1 MMRQLRNF
9 VLRLSIHYIVLY
21 ILLALQGVS
30 HEQQLFG
37 VWIVAIVFSIL
48 TVTVRRVLLTVT
60 LPLIIMTGGLF
71 IFIVDGIVLLLTA
84 ALTGLNVASFGAA
97 LLGVFVMSNA
107 NIWIERAFRAIGWL
121 REDERTGVENVI
133 TRRSPP
139 WWLRLILFAILIF
152 GVGFSA
158 AMASQTFLAM
168 TKITT
173 QLPVALIVADAGFL
187 ILVFGIAWL
196 VADGLALDR
205 HARFSILVTVAATLL
220 IAVPV
225 TVLIFAEE
233 PIAAQ
238 AVSDPLTTNTFWEL
252 PTGSRIAYHHIPAP
266 ESDRNPIVFLHGGPG
281 WGVQA
286 GDIAFFRRF
295 SEEGFDVYLYDQTG
309 CGGSSRLEEIAAYTI
324 DRHAEDLEEIR
335 ETIQADRLILV
346 AHEAGA
352 EIAVRYMIEH
362 RDRVEAVIF
371 YSPTSMWDDDE
382 FIRDETRTAA
392 WPIDPTRTIE
402 FAVRPTVALAIA
414 YHSPRTAQA
423 YVPQSEMIAWGSRIF
438 DMEAM
443 VCMGDEELIP
453 DEDATGYNPYVEIVG
468 QVTANR
474 RPDPRPALQELF
486 IPTILLRGACD
497 SVDPAV
503 IDQYLDAIP
512 YLQVQRIE
520 GAGSMIHLSRPD
532 LVEETIL
539 NFLTSVPLR

>member
-30 HEQQLFG
+30 HEQRLFG

-71 IFIVDGIVLLLTA
+71 IFIVDGIVLVLTA

-121 REDERTGVENVI
+121 RDDERTGVENVMM
-133 TRRSPP
+133 RRSPP

-158 AMASQTFLAM
+158 AMASQLFLTM
-168 TKITT
+168 TKVTA
-173 QLPVALIVADAGFL
+173 QLPIALTVADAAFIL
-187 ILVFGIAWL
+187 ITLGIAWL
-196 VADGLALDR
+196 IAEGLALER
-205 HARFSILVTVAATLL
+205 QARFSVLATLAATLL
-220 IAVPV
+220 VALPV
-225 TVLIFAEE
+225 TVLIFTEKPVQLQATPE
-233 PIAAQ
+233 PRPETAY
-238 AVSDPLTTNTFWEL
+238 WEL
-252 PTGSRIAYHHIPAP
+252 PTGSRIAYSHFAAP
-266 ESDRNPIVFLHGGPG
+266 DSDRNPIVVLHGGPG
-281 WGVQA
+281 WGVRDS
-286 GDIAFFRRF
+286 DIAFFPRF
-295 SEEGFDVYLYDQTG
+295 SEGGFDVYLYDQVG
-309 CGGSSRLEEIAAYTI
+309 CGLSGRLEKIADYTI
-324 DRHAEDLEEIR
+324 SRHTEDLEEIR
-335 ETIQADRLILV
+335 ETIRADRLILV

-352 EIAVRYMIEH
+352 EIAVRYMVEH

-371 YSPTSMWDDDE
+371 YSPTSLWDDEE
-382 FIRDETRTAA
+382 FISDETRTAA

-414 YHSPRTAQA
+414 YHSPKTAQA
-423 YVPQSEMIAWGSRIF
+423 YVPQTEMIAWGNRIF
-438 DMEAM
+438 NMEAM
-443 VCMGDEELIP
+443 VCVGDEELVP
-453 DEDATGYNPYVEIVG
+453 ESETPGYNPYVEIVG

-474 RPDPRPALQELF
+474 PPDPRPSLHNLF

-503 IDQYLDAIP
+503 VDQYLDAIP

-520 GAGSMIHLSRPD
+520 GAGSMLHLSQPG
-532 LVEETIL
+532 LVEAIIL
-539 NFLTSVPLR
+539 EFLTGGALR